1 MALGLGYGLP
11 FAVKRPV
18 QGFAE
23 DVTLATNNAL
33 ADAAQREEAGN
44 CLAARAMQVMQDVQ
58 TQPSLLV
65 VPQLYKAGVLYDQLP
80 TTRTNFLPNNSMA
93 GATGSVLPT
102 TWASGAIPAGFTF
115 SIGASGQATANDGT
129 LVNYVDVS
137 VSGTATA
144 SGAFNLFF
152 SAATGAVTATTG
164 QTYTLSA
171 YATCISG
178 DITTPAMVLQVQEVS
193 GSTFQAGTSTNI
205 ALASGAVLQRLSA
218 VRAFNQSGVT
228 AARGRIG
235 HPIVSG
241 TTYSYTIR
249 IASPQLERL
258 GIPTPMIDTSTGAVT
273 RLNEST
279 NVVGL
284 PPDFTV
290 TRATTATRVNSSGL
304 IESIASGVPRIDW
317 LGQSC
322 PALLVEA
329 SGQNLAFHSES
340 WVSGNN
346 WTLTDATNVTGATSA
361 PNGNATANALSPTA
375 ASGSHF
381 VFSNGTTTVSY
392 TSGTIY
398 TQSAFFKAGTGAA
411 GQFVQLTF
419 PSARFTQ
426 TGYANF
432 DLIAGTV
439 SVVSGS
445 SADANRAA
453 RIENYG
459 DGWYRCI
466 FTATCNSTGTG
477 AGLIIALIT
486 STGSSRIPSF
496 SGVTGDVLYG
506 WGAQVE
512 TGSVATTYIPTTAAA
527 VSRAADVISAS
538 GALVS
543 GLIGQTAGTIYC
555 EFAYFGTPTVRSG
568 PVYLWQASLRGMSI
582 NSSSSDILFISR
594 NDGGLT
600 PLTLVSGALQIGT
613 YYKIAIGYDA
623 AGTAAGGSQASGVVA
638 YVNGVQAA
646 IGTFHVP
653 DAAGLTQ
660 FRMYGANSGSD
671 AEAFNGRIRAAA
683 LYTTRLSNAQLAE
696 LTRL

>member
-205 ALASGAVLQRLSA
+205 DLASGAVLQRLSA
-218 VRAFNQSGVT
+218 IRTFNQSSVT

-304 IESIASGVPRIDW
+304 IQSVASGVPRIDW

-322 PALLVEA
+322 PGLLVEPSATNFARWVNQMTAQDTPTA
-329 SGQNLAFHSES
+329 SGGMTITTGSTDFLAPDGT
-340 WVSGNN
+340 SGSI
-346 WTLTDATNVTGATSA
+346 TKYVG
-361 PNGNATANALSPTA
+361 GA
-375 ASGSHF
+375 ASGTTQYAYHTGGGIVATASGAHTYSLF
-381 VFSNGTTTVSY
+381 VKRGATNPLTFCALGFENYVGG
-392 TSGTIY
+392 SGTIY
-398 TQSAFFKAGTGAA
+398 SYFNLASGTALTAGAS
-411 GQFVQLTF
+411 VQ
-419 PSARFTQ
+419 
-426 TGYANF
+426 
-432 DLIAGTV
+432 D
-439 SVVSGS
+439 
-445 SADANRAA
+445 
-453 RIENYG
+453 YG
-459 DGWYRCI
+459 NGWYRLI
-466 FTATCNSTGTG
+466 SPPYTIASVDLTGTLSFFMAEGNGDLSWPASG
-477 AGLIIALIT
+477 ALNLTAYT
-486 STGSSRIPSF
+486 
-496 SGVTGDVLYG
+496 
-506 WGAQVE
+506 WGAQLE
-512 TGSVATTYIPTTAAA
+512 TGSIATTYIPTTTGQAT
-527 VSRAADVISAS
+527 RAADVISAS

-543 GLIGQTAGTIYC
+543 GLIGQSAGTIYA
-555 EFAYFGTPTVRSG
+555 EVDVKQLVGAVAKTFIDIGVANNRIFIGFT
-568 PVYLWQASLRGMSI
+568 SLANNTIR
-582 NSSSSDILFISR
+582 
-594 NDGGLT
+594 
-600 PLTLVSGALQIGT
+600 LQIDTSDGAARADIRSVVSSAGII
-613 YYKIAIGYDA
+613 KIAA
-623 AGTAAGGSQASGVVA
+623 AYKSTDCAL
-638 YVNGVQAA
+638 YVNGVSGTVTNNNSFTFSALSA
-646 IGTFHVP
+646 ISLGKT
-653 DAAGLTQ
+653 L
-660 FRMYGANSGSD
+660 SD
-671 AEAFNGRIRAAA
+671 TAFLNDRIRAAA
-683 LYTTRLSNAQLAE
+683 LYTTRLTDAQLAE

>member
-11 FAVKRPV
+11 FSVKRPV
-18 QGFAE
+18 QGFSE
-23 DVTLATNNAL
+23 DVALSVNNAL

-44 CLAARAMQVMQDVQ
+44 CLAARAIDIMQTVQ
-58 TQPSLLV
+58 TQPSLLI

-80 TTRTNFLPNNSMA
+80 TTRTNFIPNNSMA

-102 TWASGAIPAGFTF
+102 TWASGSIPAGFTF
-115 SIGASGQATANDGT
+115 SVGASGQATANDGT
-129 LVNYVDVS
+129 VVNYVDVS

-144 SGAFNLFF
+144 SGTFNLFF

-164 QTYTLSA
+164 QTFTLSA

-193 GSTFQAGTSTNI
+193 GSTFQAGISTNI
-205 ALASGAVLQRLSA
+205 ALASGAALQRVSA
-218 VRAFNQSGVT
+218 VRTFNQSGVT

-241 TTYSYTIR
+241 TTYNYTIR
-249 IASPQLERL
+249 IGSPQLERL
-258 GIPTPMIDTSTGAVT
+258 SVPTPMIATSTGAVT

-279 NVVGL
+279 DVVGL
-284 PPDFTV
+284 PPEFSV
-290 TRATTATRVNSSGL
+290 SRNTTATRVNSSGL
-304 IESIASGVPRIDW
+304 IESVASGVPRIDW

-506 WGAQVE
+506 SGAQVE
-512 TGSVATTYIPTTAAA
+512 TGSVATTYIPTTTAA
-527 VSRAADVISAS
+527 VSRAADTISAS

-543 GLIGQTAGTIYC
+543 GLIGQTEGTIYA
-555 EFAYFGTPTVRSG
+555 EVDLKNFEQNARIIALSDGTTNNRITLIFNTASRFRLLANVSTSG
-568 PVYLWQASLRGMSI
+568 QVDL
-582 NSSSSDILFISR
+582 SSSAQ
-594 NDGGLT
+594 
-600 PLTLVSGALQIGT
+600 VSGIYKVAVAYKENDYAFYLNGTQIGT
-613 YYKIAIGYDA
+613 DTSALVPACTSVFLGKIE
-623 AGTAAGGSQASGVVA
+623 SSAST
-638 YVNGVQAA
+638 N
-646 IGTFHVP
+646 FLN
-653 DAAGLTQ
+653 D
-660 FRMYGANSGSD
+660 
-671 AEAFNGRIRAAA
+671 RIRAAA
-683 LYTTRLSNAQLAE
+683 LYTTRLSNDQLAE

>member
-1 MALGLGYGLP
+1 MPLLDGPSLGGNARHVLRQY
-11 FAVKRPV
+11 
-18 QGFAE
+18 AE
-23 DVTLATNNAL
+23 ENAL
-33 ADAAQREEAGN
+33 ARGRGANAAGTEEFGGGCLRGRYNNLREVIQN
-44 CLAARAMQVMQDVQ
+44 N
-58 TQPSLLV
+58 PSLVV
-65 VPQLYKAGVLYDQLP
+65 VPSIINAGSLFVQRP
-80 TTRTNFLPNNSMA
+80 ICRTNYLPNNSMA
-93 GATGSVLPT
+93 GATGGVLPT
-102 TWASGAIPAGFTF
+102 NWSIASLPAGITVSYSASG
-115 SIGASGQATANDGT
+115 TAVAADGT
-129 LVNYVDVS
+129 SVNYIDVT
-137 VSGTATA
+137 VSGTA
-144 SGAFNLFF
+144 G
-152 SAATGAVTATTG
+152 ATGFLNIRPNLSSSTIAAFVG
-164 QTYTLSA
+164 QSWNTSVYLQL
-171 YATCISG
+171 ISG
-178 DITTPAMVLQVQEVS
+178 SVASVSPTWQLQELNSSQGFLQGSNITGLGSLSVGGPFERYNVS
-193 GSTFQAGTSTNI
+193 RVFTD
-205 ALASGAVLQRLSA
+205 SA
-218 VRAFNQSGVT
+218 TAFVT
-228 AARGRIG
+228 CRWG
-235 HPIVSG
+235 HGLTSG
-241 TTYSYTIR
+241 TAYNYTIR
-249 IASPQLERL
+249 IGSPQLERFSV
-258 GIPTPMIDTSTGAVT
+258 PTPMIATSTGAVT

-284 PPDFTV
+284 PPEFSV
-290 TRATTATRVNSSGL
+290 SRNTTATRVNSSGL
-304 IESIASGVPRIDW
+304 IESVASGVPRIDW

-322 PALLVEA
+322 PGLLVEPSA
-329 SGQNLAFHSES
+329 QNLAFHSES

-512 TGSVATTYIPTTAAA
+512 TGSVATTYIPTTTAA

-543 GLIGQTAGTIYC
+543 SLIGQTEGVLYC
-555 EFAYFGTPTVRSG
+555 EFTLSSISDVIVVPNAYNSAQNYVGILHNGTNSLVLRIRYRSG
-568 PVYLWQASLRGMSI
+568 GSNLNI
-582 NSSSSDILFISR
+582 NF
-594 NDGGLT
+594 T
-600 PLTLVSGALQIGT
+600 QVATIGT
-613 YYKIAIGYDA
+613 TYKVAIGYKSGDSA
-623 AGTAAGGSQASGVVA
+623 AF
-638 YVNGVQAA
+638 VNGVQVGSTDTTAFA
-646 IGTFHVP
+646 FENP
-653 DAAGLTQ
+653 LTLIEILVRQ
-660 FRMYGANSGSD
+660 FYSSALFGPN
-671 AEAFNGRIRAAA
+671 RIRAVA
-683 LYTTRLSNAQLAE
+683 LYTTRLSNDQLAE